1 MSKNFNNIILENKE
15 FCLTIGSDCIAESLI
30 HKATGTE
37 CLLQGEEIPLFSLT
51 EERPFNN
58 EIKLAHPNKRTIFQA
73 NRVRLEESKL
83 IVGFE
88 LVGFEAIVD
97 VKVTDTYM
105 AFELEDFIIYPENFG
120 RLKLT
125 PPPVYEFRVLQ
136 LPVKNRSR
144 FGEWLN
150 VSWDDTVAVNVL
162 ATCPYTRIDTERR
175 KDCRIMYGD
184 ALRDV
189 RLKHCGAALIV
200 AAPDK
205 LMDAIEQVE
214 IDYNLP
220 RGVESRRS
228 KAINASAYWAYDIN
242 PSNVDE
248 HIAYAKQGGF
258 RMMLIY
264 YQAIFVEGDWWCYN
278 GNYDF
283 REEYPRG
290 LEDVKEML
298 TRIKAA
304 GITPGLHFLQTHI
317 GGKSRYVTPVADH
330 RLHLTRYF
338 TLAKPL
344 GTEDETIYVEQ
355 NPLGTVMESLCR
367 VLKFDGELISYEG
380 YTTEYP
386 YCFTG
391 CKRGHFETNITP
403 HNRGTIGGI
412 LDLSEFHASSIYLD
426 QNSSLQ
432 DEIADKLAATYNAG
446 FEFAYFDGSE
456 GTNAPFEIYIPL
468 AQYRVYKKFD
478 KAPLYCEGAA
488 KAHFSW
494 HMLSGGNAFDIFK
507 PPVFKEKIIEFP
519 FEEAPRMAEDFT
531 RLNFGWWSYYQET
544 QPDQYEFGT
553 SRAAAWDC
561 PITMQAHR
569 EILVSNPRTKD
580 NLEVMRRWEDV
591 RADGLLTEEMKAQL
605 KNPKQEHIML
615 INEEG
620 EYELAAYDRI
630 TGAASGN
637 KLVTAYVFE
646 RKGKSYVVCWH
657 NEGEGIL
664 RLPLAT
670 TQITY
675 EEEIGGEKARI
686 VADGNSVNL
695 AIAGRRYISSSLPKE
710 VLVKAVE
717 KAELLTMTDVS
728 RI

>member
-1 MSKNFNNIILENKE
+1 MYKSFNDIILENRE
-15 FCLTIGSDCIAESLI
+15 FCLTIGSNCIAESLI
-30 HKATGTE
+30 HKATGTD
-37 CLLQGEEIPLFSLT
+37 CLLQGEEIALFSLT

-58 EIKLAHPNKRTIFQA
+58 EIKLAHPNKRTTFQA
-73 NRVRLEESKL
+73 NRVRQEGNKL

-88 LVGFEAIVD
+88 LVGFEAIVE

-120 RLKLT
+120 HLKLT
-125 PPPVYEFRVLQ
+125 PPPVYEFRILQ
-136 LPVKNRSR
+136 LPVKNRIH

-175 KDCRIMYGD
+175 KDYRIMYGE

-189 RLKHCGAALIV
+189 QLKHSGAALIV
-200 AAPDK
+200 ASPDK
-205 LMDAIEQVE
+205 LLDAIEQVE
-214 IDYNLP
+214 IDYDLP
-220 RGVESRRS
+220 RGVESRRR
-228 KAINASAYWAYDIN
+228 KALNASAYWTYDIH
-242 PSNVDE
+242 PGNVAE
-248 HIAYAKQGGF
+248 HLAYAKQGGF

-264 YQAIFVEGDWWCYN
+264 YQAMFKEGSYWCYN

-283 REEYPRG
+283 KEEYPNG

-298 TRIKAA
+298 GKIKAA

-317 GGKSRYVTPVADH
+317 GTKSRYVTPIADH

-344 GTEDETIYVEQ
+344 ETGDETIYVEQ
-355 NPLGTVMESLCR
+355 NPLGSVTEPLCR

-380 YTTEYP
+380 FTTEYP

-403 HNRGTIGGI
+403 HALGTIGGI
-412 LDLSEFHASSIYLD
+412 LDLSEYGAGSVYLD

-432 DEIADKLAATYNAG
+432 DEIADKLAETYNAG

-468 AQYRVYKKFD
+468 AQYRVYKKFH

-507 PPVFKEKIIEFP
+507 PPVFKEKIIQFP

-531 RLNFGWWSYYQET
+531 RLNFGWWSYFKET
-544 QPDQYEFGT
+544 QPDQFEFGT

-561 PITMQAHR
+561 PVTMQAHR
-569 EILVSNPRTKD
+569 EALTSNPRTKD
-580 NLEVMRRWEDV
+580 NLEVMRRWEDMRV
-591 RADGLLTEEMKAQL
+591 GGLLTEEMKAEL
-605 KNPKQEHIML
+605 RNPKQEHIML

-620 EYELAAYDRI
+620 NYELAAYDRI
-630 TGAASGN
+630 SGAAGDNELIS
-637 KLVTAYVFE
+637 AYVFE
-646 RKGKSYVVCWH
+646 RRGKTYVVCWH
-657 NEGEGIL
+657 TEGEGVL
-664 RLPLAT
+664 RLPLHAE
-670 TQITY
+670 QITY
-675 EEEIGGEKARI
+675 EEELGGEKAEMT
-686 VADGNSVNL
+686 ADGDFVNL
-695 AIAGRRYISSSLPKE
+695 VIAGRRYISSKMPKE
-710 VLVKAVE
+710 VLVKAVQDAVILE
-717 KAELLTMTDVS
+717 K
-728 RI
+728 